1 MGRWRIGVCVLA
13 LCVTGLIGSVPAL
26 GASTA
31 SLQRQINQLKARV
44 SHLEQDIGDIY
55 ACQIVIPISQFGDIA
70 SGGHYG
76 YWYSPD
82 NGISE
87 FLSTALDLVPDTSGW
102 SPNEF
107 FWVAVVDDSCVSSAR
122 AAWKPAPR
130 LATTGKAASLQRVL
144 R

>member
-1 MGRWRIGVCVLA
+1 MGRWRIGACVLA

-44 SHLEQDIGDIY
+44 SHLERDIEDLY
-55 ACQIVIPISQFGDIA
+55 ACQTVIPVSVYGD
-70 SGGHYG
+70 SDGHFG
-76 YWYSPD
+76 YWWSPD
-82 NGISE
+82 GGISE
-87 FLSTALDLVPDTSGW
+87 YLTTALDLVPDTSGW
-102 SPNEF
+102 SPDEF
-107 FWVAVVDDSCVSSAR
+107 WWVTVVDDSCVSSAR

-130 LATTGKAASLQRVL
+130 LAMAGKAASLQRVL